1 MKKVIFAISMSLFI
15 VCSQNP
21 RDQCEEHRMRNGTAY
36 TADDC
41 AIQFLIMNSFSLNP
55 NLDSQ
60 KTPEQRES
68 ARVSREQFNLW
79 VGNICLQSSIA
90 SEKCRK
96 TKPGFSNR

>member
-1 MKKVIFAISMSLFI
+1 MALFV

-55 NLDSQ
+55 NRDSQ

-68 ARVSREQFNLW
+68 ARIFRDQMNLFI
-79 VGNICLQSSIA
+79 GNICLQSSIA
-90 SEKCRK
+90 AEKCRK